1 MPGTTYHLGSLALA
15 TVVVSSVTLACLA
28 PALLRA
34 STDLGSSLRA
44 WLVGSALAVS
54 SDVLF
59 FLEIDA
65 LPFSLLLTMAGL
77 GAAEWL
83 HAVRLF
89 RGPARRAVWAWIVVA
104 VAAAASLASPSYPVH
119 VVATSMALGSI
130 YLGAAWTALGIRVP
144 ERSVGRV
151 LLVVVFGLLAAVM
164 LVRLGLFVSGVR
176 SGAPAGFTTPPRA
189 LLFVL
194 ASIGPVV
201 ASFAFVLACGERLGD
216 RLLRWSLTDSL
227 TGLPN
232 RRAFF
237 DALDRTLAAGR
248 RRRRPTAVLAI
259 DLDEFKRVNDTAGHA
274 AGDLALVEVAL
285 RLLRSSRSEDTAGRL
300 GGEEF
305 GLVLPDADLETATG
319 TAERLRR
326 VVAEVPVVAEGRSF
340 PLTVSIGVAV
350 AEGDETSSA
359 VHARADVLLYEA
371 KRLGRNR
378 VVAAPS
384 WISS

>member
-1 MPGTTYHLGSLALA
+1 VPGTTYHLNSLALA
-15 TVVVSSVTLACLA
+15 TVVVSSATLACLA

-34 STDLGSSLRA
+34 GTDLRSSLRA
-44 WLVGSALAVS
+44 WLVGSILAVS

-59 FLEIDA
+59 FLELDA
-65 LPFSLLLTMAGL
+65 LPFALLLALAGL

-89 RGPARRAVWAWIVVA
+89 RGPARRAVWPWFVVA
-104 VAAAASLASPSYPVH
+104 IAAATCLASPSYPVH
-119 VVATSMALGSI
+119 VVATSTSLGLV
-130 YLGAAWTALGIRVP
+130 YLGAAWSALGIRVP
-144 ERSVGRV
+144 DRSVGRV
-151 LLVVVFGLLAAVM
+151 LLVAVFGLLVAVM
-164 LVRLGLFVSGVR
+164 AARLGLFVSGVR
-176 SGAPAGFTTPPRA
+176 SGAPPGFTTPARA

-194 ASIGPVV
+194 ASIGPVA

-237 DALDRTLAAGR
+237 DALDRTLAAGHR
-248 RRRRPTAVLAI
+248 RRQPTAVLAI

-274 AGDLALVEVAL
+274 AGDLALVEVAR
-285 RLLRSSRSEDTAGRL
+285 RLQRGSRSEDTVGRL

-305 GLVLPDADLETATG
+305 GLVLPDADREAATG
-319 TAERLRR
+319 AAERLRL
-326 VVAEVPVVAEGRSF
+326 AIASAPVVAEDHSF
-340 PLTVSIGVAV
+340 DLTVSIGFAV
-350 AEGDETSSA
+350 AEGDETSA
-359 VHARADVLLYEA
+359 DVYARADVLLYEA

-378 VVAAPS
+378 VAAAPS
-384 WISS
+384 

>member
-1 MPGTTYHLGSLALA
+1 MPGTTYHLDSLALA

-34 STDLGSSLRA
+34 STDLRSSLRA
-44 WLVGSALAVS
+44 WLAGSALAVS

-59 FLEIDA
+59 FLEIDG
-65 LPFSLLLTMAGL
+65 LPFALLLTMAGL

-89 RGPARRAVWAWIVVA
+89 RGPARRAVWPWIVVA
-104 VAAAASLASPSYPVH
+104 AAAAACLASPSYPVH
-119 VVATSMALGSI
+119 VVATSMSLGLI
-130 YLGAAWTALGIRVP
+130 YLGAAWTAFGIRAP

-151 LLVVVFGLLAAVM
+151 LLVAVFGLLAAVM
-164 LVRLGLFVSGVR
+164 AVRLGLFASGVR
-176 SGAPAGFTTPPRA
+176 SGAPSGFTTPLRA

-194 ASIGPVV
+194 ASIGPVA

-216 RLLRWSLTDSL
+216 RFLRWSLTDSL

-248 RRRRPTAVLAI
+248 RRRQPTAVLAL
-259 DLDEFKRVNDTAGHA
+259 DLDEFKRVNDTAGHV
-274 AGDLALVEVAL
+274 AGDLALVEVAR
-285 RLLRSSRSEDTAGRL
+285 RLQRGSRSEDTAGRL

-305 GLVLPDADLETATG
+305 GLVLPDADLEAATG
-319 TAERLRR
+319 TAERLRK
-326 VVAEVPVVAEGRSF
+326 VVAEGPVVAEGRSF
-340 PLTVSIGVAV
+340 GLTVSIGVAI
-350 AEGDETSSA
+350 AEGDETSSN
-359 VHARADVLLYEA
+359 VYARADALLYEA

-384 WISS
+384 